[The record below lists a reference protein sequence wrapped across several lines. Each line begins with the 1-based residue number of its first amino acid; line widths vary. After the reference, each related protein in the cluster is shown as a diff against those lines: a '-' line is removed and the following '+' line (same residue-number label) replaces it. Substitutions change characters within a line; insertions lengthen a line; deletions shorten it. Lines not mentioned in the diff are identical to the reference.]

1 MERVSIPDLQGTKP
15 CKVGGTRERNEPRS
29 DAENTAPRPSAARAF
44 GIIIS
49 PTIAKFGMAAS
60 PEPLEDLRLTTERNA
75 KSPGARGLGRRT
87 EIRAAAIV
95 GEPSLLHERRKQN
108 KTPQTL
114 SSHGTLVEQPF
125 PKELLIFS
133 LTDCAWRI
141 VRTHSRLRSVI
152 LGKAGA
158 TNVSLI
164 AQTPNF

>member
-1 MERVSIPDLQGTKP
+1 
-15 CKVGGTRERNEPRS
+15 
-29 DAENTAPRPSAARAF
+29 
-44 GIIIS
+44 
-49 PTIAKFGMAAS
+49 MAAS

-95 GEPSLLHERRKQN
+95 GEQSLLHERRKQN

-133 LTDCAWRI
+133 LTACAVDRNG
-141 VRTHSRLRSVI
+141 SDGPF
-152 LGKAGA
+152 LG
-158 TNVSLI
+158 I
-164 AQTPNF
+164 AQDEIGALAKSSKRRVNWWSYLMGQSE